1 MKTQNPLTSKAAPSR
16 QWKAWALGL
25 SLLLILGIDQWSKFL
40 AVEYLRGRP
49 SLHFLG
55 GMVRLL
61 YAENRGAWGSLGSDW
76 PEFFRL
82 SLLVVFPII
91 ILCALMGHI
100 LYSRSLS
107 RPEVLGLSLIAAGGW
122 GNMLDRLRLGYVVD
136 MFWVGIPGNFF
147 QTNIFNIADAV
158 IMAGLFLLVFVHLGE
173 MRLKRKN
180 QVKSQLDA

>member
-1 MKTQNPLTSKAAPSR
+1 MREQTPSIS
-16 QWKAWALGL
+16 WKAWALCL
-25 SLLLILGIDQWSKFL
+25 SLLLITGCDQWSKVL
-40 AVEYLRGRP
+40 TVEYLRGRP

-55 GMVRLL
+55 GMARLL

-82 SLLVVFPII
+82 SFLVVFPIV

-100 LYSRSLS
+100 LFSRTLK

-136 MFWVGIPGNFF
+136 MFWVGIPGSFL

-158 IMAGLFLLVFVHLGE
+158 IMAGLFLLIFVHLKD

-180 QVKSQLDA
+180 QTKSQGLTCK